1 MLDRQQTQKFRCSW
15 ETERVKKSPKFG
27 LFFYFS
33 IWPKESSQRIL
44 TKKIFKLSSNESIGT
59 HQNNIMKRCI
69 KILTLSCGL
78 PKCMCFFNLKFET
91 WWFSFELKIITEDA
105 VFSLVNWMLIVSL
118 WAVKIMS
125 TLAKNARTLTRAS
138 WDAGKKRGQITA
150 IFWLAPFPTNTE
162 IFVFVVCPTLKITS
176 SFFSAIFNTSS
187 ERDKEDPDDLRSKL
201 KNLRKNSLFPEM
213 RWSRLTLGSIIITQ

>member
-1 MLDRQQTQKFRCSW
+1 MQFSVLDRQRKNFGVRGKRSESKNRRNLGSFLFQYLTQRIRSK
-15 ETERVKKSPKFG
+15 
-27 LFFYFS
+27 
-33 IWPKESSQRIL
+33 RIL

-59 HQNNIMKRCI
+59 HQSNIMKRCI

-138 WDAGKKRGQITA
+138 
-150 IFWLAPFPTNTE
+150 
-162 IFVFVVCPTLKITS
+162 
-176 SFFSAIFNTSS
+176 
-187 ERDKEDPDDLRSKL
+187 
-201 KNLRKNSLFPEM
+201 
-213 RWSRLTLGSIIITQ
+213 